1 MCILRLAGV
10 IANPLLKDWAY
21 ITIAKASLR
30 AFQSSQYFQIDPDQ
44 WPRAIRLISHR
55 HSFHLQSKDLL
66 IRSNL
71 KVNQPRFSSSPS
83 RGLSHPIQFY
93 LSWSTPAHP
102 KALSPTPG
110 ILVLSA
116 NPAPSFKS

>member
-10 IANPLLKDWAY
+10 VSNPLLKDWAY

-30 AFQSSQYFQIDPDQ
+30 AFQSSQSFQIDPDQ
-44 WPRAIRLISHR
+44 WRRAIRLISHR

-71 KVNQPRFSSSPS
+71 KVNQPGF
-83 RGLSHPIQFY
+83 
-93 LSWSTPAHP
+93 
-102 KALSPTPG
+102 
-110 ILVLSA
+110 
-116 NPAPSFKS
+116 